1 MERDVLR
8 EPKQRVVRVVGRDLL
23 ARVRETAEDL
33 NLGEK
38 ADALHDFR
46 VALRRLRSWIRAFDD
61 ELLATVRPKAIRRLK
76 RIADATRTSRDLEVK
91 IEWVERFSH
100 AQRGRYR
107 QGAQWL
113 SDDMRAQKAKADADL
128 LAVLGKKFDRAVGQL
143 SQGLGHYVVDLDE
156 EPVSAASALAELIRD
171 HAEAAARAMTKI
183 SSVGV
188 RAEAHQARIAI
199 KRLRYLVEPV
209 VNGVSGADTLVDD
222 LSKLQDALGALHDAQ
237 MFGSDIAKLLAKVLA
252 ASSTP
257 IAASVGEDVNDDAPP
272 VANDRAEAL
281 RAMSQRLHREERKAF
296 DVIRESWLAG
306 GVDALWGSAERVA
319 TELSAVG

>member
-1 MERDVLR
+1 MNHDVLR

-23 ARVRETAEDL
+23 ARVRETAEDVS
-33 NLGEK
+33 LGEK
-38 ADALHDFR
+38 PDALHDFR

-61 ELLATVRPKAIRRLK
+61 ELSATVRPKAIRRLK

-91 IEWVERFSH
+91 IEWVERFAN

-107 QGAQWL
+107 QAAGWL
-113 SDDMRAQKAKADADL
+113 AEDMRAQKAKADADL
-128 LAVLGKKFDRAVGQL
+128 LADLGKKYERAVGQL
-143 SQGLGHYVVDLDE
+143 NQGLGHYVVDLDE
-156 EPVSAASALAELIRD
+156 EPKPAASALAELIRD
-171 HAEAAARAMTKI
+171 HAEVAARAMTKV
-183 SSVGV
+183 SSVGD

-209 VNGVSGADTLVDD
+209 DGALPTADALVDD

-252 ASSTP
+252 AAPAPVANT
-257 IAASVGEDVNDDAPP
+257 DAENANENPP
-272 VANDRAEAL
+272 VASDRADAL

-296 DVIRESWLAG
+296 DVIRESWLSG
-306 GVDALWGSAERVA
+306 GADALWDSAERMA
-319 TELSAVG
+319 AELNAVG

>member
-1 MERDVLR
+1 MDRNILR

-23 ARVRETAEDL
+23 ARVRETAEDVS
-33 NLGEK
+33 LGEK
-38 ADALHDFR
+38 PDALHDFR

-61 ELLATVRPKAIRRLK
+61 ELSATVRPKAIRRLK

-91 IEWVERFSH
+91 IEWVERFAN

-107 QGAQWL
+107 QAAGWL
-113 SDDMRAQKAKADADL
+113 AEDMRAQKAKADADL

-143 SQGLGHYVVDLDE
+143 NQGLGHYVVDLDE
-156 EPVSAASALAELIRD
+156 EPISAASALAELIRD
-171 HAEAAARAMTKI
+171 HAEVAARAMTKV
-183 SSVGV
+183 SSVGD

-209 VNGVSGADTLVDD
+209 DGALPTAYALVDD

-252 ASSTP
+252 AAPAPVANT
-257 IAASVGEDVNDDAPP
+257 DAENANENPP
-272 VANDRAEAL
+272 VASDRADAL

-296 DVIRESWLAG
+296 DVIRESWLSG
-306 GVDALWGSAERVA
+306 GADALWDSAERMA
-319 TELSAVG
+319 AELNAVG

>member
-1 MERDVLR
+1 MDRDVLR

-23 ARVRETAEDL
+23 ARVRKAAEDL

-46 VALRRLRSWIRAFDD
+46 VALRRLRSWIRAFDE
-61 ELLATVRPKAIRRLK
+61 ELSGTVRPKAIRRLK

-107 QGAQWL
+107 QAARWL

-156 EPVSAASALAELIRD
+156 EPVSAVSALAGLIRE
-171 HAEAAARAMTKI
+171 HAEASARAMTKI
-183 SSVGV
+183 SSVGD

-209 VNGVSGADTLVDD
+209 AHGVAGADVLVDD

-237 MFGSDIAKLLAKVLA
+237 MFGSDVAKLLAKVLA
-252 ASSTP
+252 AASTP
-257 IAASVGEDVNDDAPP
+257 IAGVDAENADEHPP
-272 VANDRAEAL
+272 VASDRADAL

-296 DVIRESWLAG
+296 DVIRESWLSG
-306 GVDALWGSAERVA
+306 GVDALWISAERVA
-319 TELSAVG
+319 AELSAVS